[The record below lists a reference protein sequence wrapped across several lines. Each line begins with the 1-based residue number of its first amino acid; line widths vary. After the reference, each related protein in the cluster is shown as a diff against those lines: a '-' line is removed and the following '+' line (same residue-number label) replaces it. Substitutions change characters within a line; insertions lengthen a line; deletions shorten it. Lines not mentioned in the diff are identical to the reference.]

1 MAGYDYRAKLI
12 REWKNKPCV
21 RCKQGYHYSQMDCHS
36 VEEKHS
42 MAKKERGMQSI
53 TQIAVLKEELK
64 KCVPMCKN
72 CHALE
77 HWEMRQS

>member
-1 MAGYDYRAKLI
+1 
-12 REWKNKPCV
+12 
-21 RCKQGYHYSQMDCHS
+21 
-36 VEEKHS
+36 
-42 MAKKERGMQSI
+42 MAKKERSIQSI